1 MEWIC
6 RAALGGEK
14 REMKRT
20 KPPKFAERILS
31 ILSSSKKIG
40 ILGDTE
46 EEYRMIL
53 PEKGRFRADMWYALQ
68 IFQPLPLF
76 IRSTIYWSFEM
87 FKNYLKIALRII
99 KRYKV
104 YSLINITGLAVGL
117 ACCILI
123 LLWIRNELSYDRF
136 HEKGRRIF
144 KVTIESHR
152 SDGRIEPFSHTQ
164 FPLAPALKERYP
176 EIVNAI
182 RIFEAKVLVSYGS
195 QAFNEDRFC
204 FTDPS
209 FFEIFTFPLINGNS
223 ETALTSP
230 NSIVITENMAEKYFR
245 NENPIGKT
253 MSVNVKRDFIVTGV
267 MKNSPPNSHIQFD
280 FLVPSAILEN
290 LDRERLRQEWDAPGL
305 NSWGAT
311 YVHTYVL
318 LQESSSNLDVEQ
330 KISGFL
336 KGVKSHTRWMLRM
349 QPLYEIYLF
358 PINSSNTVVKYLTIF
373 SIIAFVVLMIACIN
387 FMNLTTAYSSR
398 RSKEIGMRKVIGA
411 QKGDIVKQFFGESL
425 MLSLVSSGVAV
436 LLVFLFLPAFNTLSG
451 KQLSFTDS
459 FDLSLLLGLL
469 GITALA
475 GCLSAIYPALFLS
488 SFKTIGII
496 KGSSSSGSKRP
507 LFRRALVVA
516 QFSLSI
522 IFIIGTVVI
531 YSQLEYI
538 RKRDL
543 GYNKENLIYLPLQG
557 ETQNKYQLLKNEMV
571 QSPNVLNVTA
581 SNALPSFLDTGAGGL
596 DWDGKD
602 PKLDAVYNYA
612 SVDFDFIET
621 FRMEIA
627 QGRNFSREVISDSSN
642 FILNETA
649 IKEMGLNDP
658 VGKRFSMWGIEGKII
673 GVVKDFNFRPL
684 HTQIEPLIL
693 TPKAMPYTYIIT
705 RIPSENYASAIKYL
719 EGVWDRIN
727 PECPFDY
734 HFLDEDFDRLYWD
747 EQRLG
752 KIFGYFTCLAI
763 FIACLGLYGLAAFV
777 AEQKTKE
784 IGIRKVLGASILGIT
799 AMMSK
804 EFTKWVLLAN
814 VIAWPVAYFVMHMWL
829 QNFAYRTSIRL
840 WTFILSAALALII
853 AMLTVSY
860 QSIKAA
866 AANPVNSLRNE

>member
-6 RAALGGEK
+6 RADLG
-14 REMKRT
+14 REDRQMKRT

-31 ILSSSKKIG
+31 ILSSSRKIG

-53 PEKGRFRADMWYALQ
+53 MEKSQFRADMWYAWQ

-76 IRSTIYWSFEM
+76 ILTTIYWSFEM

-99 KRYKV
+99 KRYKG
-104 YSLINITGLAVGL
+104 YSFINITGLAVGL

-123 LLWIRNELSYDRF
+123 LMWIRNELSFDRF
-136 HEKGRRIF
+136 HEKGERIF

-152 SDGRIEPFSHTQ
+152 SNGRIEPFSHTQ
-164 FPLAPALKERYP
+164 FPLAPALKESYP
-176 EIVNAI
+176 DIVNAT

-195 QAFNEDRFC
+195 HAFNEDRFY

-209 FFEIFTFPLINGNS
+209 FFEMFTFPLVSGNP
-223 ETALTSP
+223 ETALSST
-230 NSIVITENMAEKYFR
+230 NSIVITEDMAQKYFG
-245 NENPIGKT
+245 NKDPIGKT

-267 MKNSPPNSHIQFD
+267 MKNLPSNSHIQFD

-290 LDRERLRQEWDAPGL
+290 LDRERLRQEWDASGL

-336 KGVKSHTRWMLRM
+336 KEVKSGTRWMLMM
-349 QPLYEIYLF
+349 QPLYKIYLF
-358 PINSSNTVVKYLTIF
+358 PINGSNTVVKYLTIF

-387 FMNLTTAYSSR
+387 FMNLTTAYSSK
-398 RSKEIGMRKVIGA
+398 RSKEIGMRKVVGA

-459 FDLSLLLGLL
+459 FDLTLLLGLL
-469 GITALA
+469 GITALT
-475 GCLSAIYPALFLS
+475 GCLSAIYPALLLS
-488 SFKTIGII
+488 SFRTIGII
-496 KGSSSSGSKRP
+496 KGSLSSGSKRP

-557 ETQNKYQLLKNEMV
+557 ETQNKYQLLKNEIV
-571 QSPNVLNVTA
+571 QSPNVLNITA

-596 DWDGKD
+596 DWEGKD

-621 FRMEIA
+621 FRMEMA
-627 QGRNFSREVISDSSN
+627 QGRNFSREIISDTSN

-649 IKEMGLNDP
+649 INEMSLNDP
-658 VGKRFSMWGIEGKII
+658 VGKRFSMWDMEGKII
-673 GVVKDFNFRPL
+673 GVVKDFNFKPL
-684 HTQIEPLIL
+684 RTEIKPLIL

-705 RIPSENYASAIKYL
+705 RIPSENYVSAIKYL
-719 EGVWDRIN
+719 EGVWNRIN
-727 PECPFDY
+727 PEYPFDY

-799 AMMSK
+799 AMLSK

-829 QNFAYRTSIRL
+829 QSFAYRTSIRL

-853 AMLTVSY
+853 AMLIVSY

-866 AANPVNSLRNE
+866 AANPVYSLRNE